1 MAQKF
6 TVPITVKQLASA
18 GSDAVTVYVDQDTF
32 SRLKVEAGGRLTWG
46 SGASAGDVNLY
57 RASADVLQTDDTFK
71 TPTLF
76 VDNIEI
82 DTTGATTT
90 QALVFNGVKFVP
102 GDVAASGG
110 ASLTVSDTAPASP
123 EVGDLWFNSSNA
135 RTYVYY
141 DSSWVE
147 VGASGGVATLDDI
160 GNVTAPSPSN
170 GDLIQWNGTAWV
182 NVASSTVGATNL
194 DGLTDVTITSATNG
208 QILVYNGTN
217 WVNTVRPSNEPMGHE
232 NKDDSVISFNEG
244 TRTFS
249 IAPASTSYTV
259 WCAGKRFVKT
269 GTETVEIPDTSGLYY
284 IYFSSSGVLSY
295 RTSYFVWDT
304 DAPTAYI
311 YWNEVDN
318 KAYFFADERH
328 GITLDWATH
337 EYLHRTRG
345 AAIAN
350 GFGVSNYSIDG
361 NGSSDTHAKFDLAG
375 GTFFDEDLQVDIVHS
390 NTPTANTW
398 EQVLEGNAE
407 IPVFY
412 RTNNHWKKDTATE
425 FAFKQGTSRP
435 QYNLFSSPNWSTV
448 DIANNKFAISWII
461 ATNNLNE
468 PVIAIMGQD
477 EYLTIGEA
485 EAAAWE
491 DLNLDGF
498 PIVEFRPLHKVVFQ
512 GTDSFTNSVN
522 AAIRGIYD
530 LRRVSSN
537 GSAIPSTP
545 VSDHGSMTGLADDD
559 HTQYLTDARHNAL
572 DHSTAMASVVLD
584 DIYDVNTSGA
594 SAGDVL
600 TYNGSIWTAAS
611 AASGGSTVTASTT
624 PPSSPESGSIWF
636 DSSTAKTYV
645 YYDSFWVEIGGTSG
659 GAKMYVSETAP
670 STPLEGQ
677 LWFKSDT
684 AQTFAYYDS
693 FWVEVGAAGMAAIA
707 ADAAPASPVTGQLWF
722 NSSTGGT
729 YVYYDSA
736 WIEVGAVA
744 ANTVFNLVDAKGD
757 LLLGTAD
764 NTLARQA
771 VGTNGQLL
779 QANSSAT
786 NGVEWITP
794 TYAPAAGPTFTG
806 TVVLPSTTSIGTVTS
821 TEIGYVDG
829 VTSAIQTQ
837 LDSKAPLAGP
847 TFTGTVVLPSTTS
860 IGTITSTELGYVDG
874 VTSAIQTQLNAK
886 APTASPTFTGDVAG
900 PGRITATN
908 ASGNVWLGDWTG
920 GSAYRGVGTNN
931 TFLLLGHATDTN
943 SYLINNTGGIS
954 LRTAG
959 LDRINASSTGWV
971 TTPYNP
977 SFSSYNVNAASAG
990 QDLVFA
996 TTTVNAGSCY
1006 NTSNGRFTAPIAGSY
1021 WFAYNCLQQ
1030 NGNTGEY
1037 RHALYKNGGGVG
1049 GLRFIFFK
1057 DAAGWQSTYAYGV
1070 IYLAANDY
1078 VTLRYESGAGVM
1090 YTDGNYSNF
1099 SGYLIG

>member
-18 GSDAVTVYVDQDTF
+18 GSDAVTVFVDQDTF

-71 TPTLF
+71 TPALF

-123 EVGDLWFNSSNA
+123 EVGDLWFNSTNA

-147 VGASGGVATLDDI
+147 VGGSGGVASLDDI

-170 GDLIQWNGTAWV
+170 GDYLQWNGSAWTSAS
-182 NVASSTVGATNL
+182 VASISSINDIA
-194 DGLTDVTITSATNG
+194 DVVVTSAQNG
-208 QILVYNGTN
+208 QLLEFDGTN
-217 WVNTVRPSNEPMGHE
+217 WVNAVRPSSEPIGHE
-232 NKDDSVISFNEG
+232 NKADSVISFNEG

-269 GTETVEIPDTSGLYY
+269 TTSTVTIPDTSGLYY
-284 IYFSSSGVLSY
+284 IYFNSSGVLAY
-295 RTSYFVWDT
+295 RTDFFVWDT
-304 DAPTAYI
+304 DTPTAYV

-345 AAIAN
+345 AVIAN
-350 GFGVSNYSIDG
+350 GFGVSSYSIDG
-361 NGSSDTHAKFDLAG
+361 NGSSDDHAKFDLAG

-398 EQVLEGNAE
+398 EQVLEGDAE

-412 RTNNHWKKDTATE
+412 RLNNHWTKDAATE
-425 FAFKQGTSRP
+425 FSFKQGTSRP
-435 QYNLFSSPNWSTV
+435 KYNLNTAGTWSTI
-448 DIANNKFAISWII
+448 DIDNNKFAISWII
-461 ATNNLNE
+461 ATNNLTQ
-468 PVIAIMGQD
+468 PVLAVMGQAS
-477 EYLTIGEA
+477 YNTIGEA
-485 EAAAWE
+485 EAASWE
-491 DLNLDGF
+491 GLSLDGF
-498 PIVEFRPLHKVVFQ
+498 PVVEFRPLHKVVFQ

-537 GSAIPSTP
+537 GTSIPSTP
-545 VSDHGSMTGLADDD
+545 VSDHGSMTGLSDDD

-572 DHSTAMASVVLD
+572 DHSTAMGTVVLD
-584 DIYDVNTSGA
+584 DINDVTAPTPSSGDFLKWNGTAWVNDPINLGTDTVGNYVSSVTAGTGISVDFTPSEGAGASVSLNATLDNLSDVTAPSPVDQSTLVWDAYTSQWVANSQNITLGVPGTTDYLTIGAASGITMTSATEGNIGLSPNGFNATSSNGSYFNLNVNNVTFSNGTDSFMIDPYWGTSGQVLA
-594 SAGDVL
+594 FTTSGFGPGGTWGPTTPTLDFLSDVSAASPSAGNVL
-600 TYNGSIWTAAS
+600 TYNGSAWTAAS

-624 PPSSPESGSIWF
+624 PPASPSTGSIWF
-636 DSSTAKTYV
+636 DSNTAKTYV

-670 STPLEGQ
+670 SSPLEGQ

-744 ANTVFNLVDAKGD
+744 ANTVFNLINAKGD
-757 LLLGTAD
+757 LLVGTAD

-786 NGVEWITP
+786 NGVEWVTP
-794 TYAPAAGPTFTG
+794 AYAPTAGPTFTG
-806 TVVLPSTTSIGTVTS
+806 TVVLPSTTSIGNVDS
-821 TEIGYVDG
+821 TEIGY
-829 VTSAIQTQ
+829 
-837 LDSKAPLAGP
+837 L
-847 TFTGTVVLPSTTS
+847 
-860 IGTITSTELGYVDG
+860 DG
-874 VTSAIQTQLNAK
+874 VTSAIQTQLNTK
-886 APTASPTFTGDVAG
+886 A
-900 PGRITATN
+900 
-908 ASGNVWLGDWTG
+908 
-920 GSAYRGVGTNN
+920 
-931 TFLLLGHATDTN
+931 
-943 SYLINNTGGIS
+943 
-954 LRTAG
+954 
-959 LDRINASSTGWV
+959 STGK
-971 TTPYNP
+971 
-977 SFSSYNVNAASAG
+977 AIAMAI
-990 QDLVFA
+990 VF
-996 TTTVNAGSCY
+996 
-1006 NTSNGRFTAPIAGSY
+1006 
-1021 WFAYNCLQQ
+1021 
-1030 NGNTGEY
+1030 
-1037 RHALYKNGGGVG
+1037 GG
-1049 GLRFIFFK
+1049 
-1057 DAAGWQSTYAYGV
+1057 
-1070 IYLAANDY
+1070 
-1078 VTLRYESGAGVM
+1078 
-1090 YTDGNYSNF
+1090 
-1099 SGYLIG
+1099 